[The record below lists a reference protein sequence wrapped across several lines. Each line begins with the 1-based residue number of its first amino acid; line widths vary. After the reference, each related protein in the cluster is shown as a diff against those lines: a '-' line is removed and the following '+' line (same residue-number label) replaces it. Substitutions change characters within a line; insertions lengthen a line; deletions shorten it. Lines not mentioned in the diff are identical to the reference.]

1 MSFFDGCNCFAV
13 PTIIRVAYSGKVAAA
28 IFVDT
33 RREIPLLSTVDLIVP
48 RVAGLEILYSVVRL
62 VFIDVID
69 LNGVFIVVPSPN

>member
-1 MSFFDGCNCFAV
+1 M
-13 PTIIRVAYSGKVAAA
+13 AYSGKVAAA

>member
-1 MSFFDGCNCFAV
+1 M
-13 PTIIRVAYSGKVAAA
+13 AYSGKVAAA

-69 LNGVFIVVPSPN
+69 LNGVFIVMPSPN